1 MGVIKKI
8 LPLSVVERWYL
19 DRGAFIG
26 DALSYSYMGKAVGF
40 DRMLKRLVS
49 WEYEYARRGFMPV
62 SLDDFVAFGGYG
74 ENISKLLRVPHNG
87 KPVYHAREFLNEPDD
102 MTPLI
107 DMKALMEGKAQIVN
121 VHEDG
126 RVERQYFDINKS
138 QE

>member
-1 MGVIKKI
+1 MGIIKRI
-8 LPLSVVERWYL
+8 LPLGTVERWYL

-40 DRMLKRLVS
+40 DKILLRLVS
-49 WEYEYARRGFMPV
+49 WEEEYARRGFMPI
-62 SLDDFVAFGGYG
+62 SLDDFVDFGGYG
-74 ENISKLLRVPHNG
+74 KDISDLLRVPHQG
-87 KPVYHAREFLNEPDD
+87 KPVFHAKEFLNEPDD

-126 RVERQYFDINKS
+126 RVEKRYFDVNELKK
-138 QE
+138 